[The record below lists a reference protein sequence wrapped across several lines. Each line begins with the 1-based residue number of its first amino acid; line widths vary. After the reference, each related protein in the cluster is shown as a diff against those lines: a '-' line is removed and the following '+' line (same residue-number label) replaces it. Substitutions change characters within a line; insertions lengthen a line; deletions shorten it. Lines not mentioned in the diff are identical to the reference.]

1 MLDSLFDLSGRL
13 AEGVAEVRARGEA
26 PRLRA
31 REKEWAAF
39 NQQQEAASQRQ
50 AQEVRQQQLQELE
63 LYPAQATAIG
73 KARDT
78 AADNELQRTLTQQ
91 SATAGLAQNMMTR
104 AADISGGLDTTRT
117 NNDLRK
123 FEPVKS
129 LVEGQR
135 VADREM
141 ANLFVGNDPGNPLS
155 QQVIGSAERMQ
166 GNQYGLIRELAQMN
180 QPSAFGRFIG
190 DVTPLLALASA
201 LAIK

>member
-1 MLDSLFDLSGRL
+1 MLDSLFDLAGRFVDGR
-13 AEGVAEVRARGEA
+13 E
-26 PRLRA
+26 RLRNRSFDA
-31 REKEWAAF
+31 SQTRRNKEWAAF
-39 NQQQEAASQRQ
+39 NQQQEVARQRQ
-50 AQEVRQQQLQELE
+50 AQEVRQQLLQELE

-73 KARDT
+73 KASDT

-117 NNDLRK
+117 NNDLRL
-123 FEPVKS
+123 FEPVKE
-129 LVEGQR
+129 LAQGQR

-166 GNQYGLIRELAQMN
+166 GNQYDLIRELAQMN
-180 QPSAFGRFIG
+180 QPSAFDR
-190 DVTPLLALASA
+190 VLAVASA
-201 LAIK
+201 FIK

>member
-13 AEGVAEVRARGEA
+13 VEGVAEVRARGEA

-31 REKEWAAF
+31 REKEWNAF
-39 NQQQEAASQRQ
+39 YRTQEAARQRQ
-50 AQEVRQQQLQELE
+50 AQEVRQQLLQELE

-73 KARDT
+73 KVSDT

-91 SATAGLAQNMMTR
+91 SATTGLAQNVMTH

-117 NNDLRK
+117 NNDLRL
-123 FEPVKS
+123 FEPVKE
-129 LVEGQR
+129 LAQGQR

-141 ANLFVGNDPGNPLS
+141 ASLFVGNDPGNPLS

-166 GNQYGLIRELAQMN
+166 GSQYDLIRELAQMN
-180 QPSAFGRFIG
+180 QPSAFGRF
-190 DVTPLLALASA
+190 VREATPLVALASA
-201 LAIK
+201 FIK